1 VEELSEKEQLEQMRA
16 WWSDYGNYVLGG
28 IVVGIGI
35 MVGVGQYRSY
45 TESHATEASGLYES
59 IYEATV
65 DGNLE
70 SAESAAAELYENY
83 GSTIYTDQ
91 ARLAMARLYMENGRD
106 ADAAAALRAVLDH
119 APDSEIGLVARLRLA
134 KVLIY
139 QNDAEGVVE
148 LLRDVEASAF
158 AARYAEVLGDAYVLL
173 QRYDDARDQYLLAM
187 SDDVARPT
195 VDRVLV
201 QMKLDDLPSMALP
214 EEAEP
219 QEEGEAAPDAEALPE
234 EQSAP
239 TDDSVSEEGQE

>member
-1 VEELSEKEQLEQMRA
+1 MEELSEKEQLEQMRA

-35 MVGVGQYRSY
+35 MVGAGQYRSY
-45 TESHATEASGLYES
+45 NESHATEASGLYES
-59 IYEATV
+59 IYEATI
-65 DGNLE
+65 DGDLD
-70 SAESAAAELYENY
+70 SAESSAAELYENY
-83 GSTIYTDQ
+83 ASTIYADQ
-91 ARLAMARLYMENGRD
+91 ARLAMARLFMENGRD

-148 LLRDVEASAF
+148 LLRDAEASAF

-173 QRYDDARDQYLLAM
+173 QRFDDARDQYLLAM

-201 QMKLDDLPSMALP
+201 QMKLDDLPAMALP
-214 EEAEP
+214 EEAVP
-219 QEEGEAAPDAEALPE
+219 QEADDAAQDAEAPPEEQGAPTQESGIEEGEE
-234 EQSAP
+234 
-239 TDDSVSEEGQE
+239 